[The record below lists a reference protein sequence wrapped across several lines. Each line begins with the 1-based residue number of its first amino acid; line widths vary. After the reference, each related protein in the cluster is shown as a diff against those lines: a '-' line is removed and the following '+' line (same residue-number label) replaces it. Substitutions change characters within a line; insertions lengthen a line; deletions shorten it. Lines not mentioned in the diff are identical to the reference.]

1 MVGRLE
7 AISACTFEEENEFE
21 SISFKRKIKHESYF
35 FWSFL

>member
-1 MVGRLE
+1 MIGGLK
-7 AISACTFEEENEFE
+7 AISAGILGEENEFE